1 MRLRKKINLY
11 TAVVFI
17 LLLVLLNIASY
28 FTFSHMMFNS
38 ELDRTE
44 AEAERAM
51 NGISK
56 TDHSVSA
63 GNLLRTYVPL
73 DGMLQVVR
81 LDGSIDAQVLVP
93 EQQEL
98 EKFPTTYHKTK
109 QRQIIDFNG
118 VPHAFVS
125 FPIIWKSGEV
135 AELQL
140 IENLSATAN
149 NLKTLSL
156 VLLAVTLIATIP
168 VLVSTR
174 LLSNVITQPITTMI
188 QTMREIRRSGQ
199 YKRIELSKESQDELY
214 EMGQT
219 FNEMMDLLKVNYEK
233 QESFVSNASHE
244 LKTPLTVIDSY
255 ASLLKR
261 RGQSDPKLFHEAV
274 DAIQSEAVHMRE
286 LTQQLLLL
294 AKHDEQWKLQNESI
308 PLLQLVDESVGSFR
322 EAYKREIS
330 IIVEE
335 EMIVGTDKQKL
346 KQLFYIL
353 MENALKYSE
362 KPVIVVIGRERK
374 RPSIKIIDQGVGIP
388 AKDLDKVFDR
398 FYRVDKARARKT
410 GGYGLGLSLAKE
422 MADAIGAS
430 IQFDSIEGEGTTANI
445 LLSDEDSH

>member
-1 MRLRKKINLY
+1 MKLRKKINLF

-17 LLLVLLNIASY
+17 ILLIIINITSY
-28 FTFSHMMFNS
+28 FTFSHIMLKS

-44 AEAERAM
+44 AEAERAI
-51 NGISK
+51 NGISQ
-56 TDHSVSA
+56 TGHSVSA
-63 GNLLRTYVPL
+63 QALLRTYLPI

-81 LDGSIDAQVLVP
+81 PDGSIAARALVP

-98 EKFPTTYHKTK
+98 EKVSTAYYKTK
-109 QRQIIDFNG
+109 QRQIIKYNG
-118 VPHAFVS
+118 APHAFVS
-125 FPIIWKSGEV
+125 FPIIWVDGEV
-135 AELQL
+135 AELQV

-149 NLKTLSL
+149 NLQTLSL
-156 VLLAVTLIATIP
+156 VLLVVTLIATIP

-188 QTMREIRRSGQ
+188 QTMREIRKSGE
-199 YKRIELSKESQDELY
+199 YKRIELSKESKDELY

-219 FNEMMDLLKVNYEK
+219 FNEMMDLLEVNYEK
-233 QESFVSNASHE
+233 QENFVSNASHE

-255 ASLLKR
+255 ASLLER

-274 DAIQSEAVHMRE
+274 DAIQSEAIHMRE

-294 AKHDEQWKLQNESI
+294 AKHDEQWKLHIETIRLS
-308 PLLQLVDESVGSFR
+308 QLVDESVNSFR
-322 EAYKREIS
+322 KGYKREIS

-335 EMIVGTDKQKL
+335 ECNVKTDKQKL
-346 KQLFYIL
+346 KQIFYIL

-388 AKDLDKVFDR
+388 AHDVEKVFDR

-422 MADAIGAS
+422 LADVIGVK
-430 IQFDSIEGEGTTANI
+430 ILLESIEGKGTTANI
-445 LLSDEDSH
+445 VLSHDDSH

>member
-1 MRLRKKINLY
+1 MKLRKKINLF

-17 LLLVLLNIASY
+17 ILLVLVNIASY
-28 FTFSHMMFNS
+28 FTFSQMMFNG

-51 NGISK
+51 NGISQ
-56 TDHSVSA
+56 TGNSVSA
-63 GNLLRTYVPL
+63 ATLLRTYLPL
-73 DGMLQVVR
+73 DGMMQVVR
-81 LDGSIDAQVLVP
+81 PDGSVAAQAFVP
-93 EQQEL
+93 EQQAL
-98 EKFPTTYHKTK
+98 ENFPTAYHKAK

-125 FPIIWKSGEV
+125 YPIIWLNGDV
-135 AELQL
+135 VELQV
-140 IENLSATAN
+140 IENLSSTSN

-168 VLVSTR
+168 VFVSTR
-174 LLSNVITQPITTMI
+174 LLSNVITQPITKMI
-188 QTMREIRRSGQ
+188 QTMREIRKSGQ
-199 YKRIELSKESQDELY
+199 YKRIELSKESNDELY
-214 EMGQT
+214 EMGHT
-219 FNEMMDLLKVNYEK
+219 FNEMMDLLEVNYEK
-233 QESFVSNASHE
+233 QENFVSNASHE

-261 RGQSDPKLFHEAV
+261 RGQADPKLFHEAV
-274 DAIQSEAVHMRE
+274 DAIQSEAIHMRE

-294 AKHDEQWKLQNESI
+294 AKHDEQWKLYIEPVS
-308 PLLQLVDESVGSFR
+308 LLQLVDESVVSFR

-330 IIVEE
+330 IIAEE
-335 EMIVGTDKQKL
+335 EIIVRTDKQKL

-362 KPVIVVIGRERK
+362 KPVIVVLGQERK

-388 AKDLDKVFDR
+388 AQDVEKVFDR

-422 MADAIGAS
+422 LADAIHA
-430 IQFDSIEGEGTTANI
+430 QVQLESIEGEGTTANI
-445 LLSDEDSH
+445 LLTNGASH

>member
-1 MRLRKKINLY
+1 MKLRKKINLF

-17 LLLVLLNIASY
+17 ILLVLINIASY
-28 FTFSHMMFNS
+28 ITFSHTMFNS

-44 AEAERAM
+44 AEAERTM

-56 TDHSVSA
+56 VDGSVSA
-63 GNLLRTYVPL
+63 GALLRTYLPI

-81 LDGSIDAQVLVP
+81 PDGSIEAQALVP
-93 EQQEL
+93 EQQGL
-98 EKFPTTYHKTK
+98 ENFPTTYHKTK

-118 VPHAFVS
+118 VPHSFVS
-125 FPIIWKSGEV
+125 YPIIWLNGEV
-135 AELQL
+135 AELQV
-140 IENLSATAN
+140 IENLSATAS

-174 LLSNVITQPITTMI
+174 LLSNVITHPITTMI
-188 QTMREIRRSGQ
+188 QTMREIRKSGQ
-199 YKRIELSKESQDELY
+199 YKRIELSKESKDELY

-219 FNEMMDLLKVNYEK
+219 FNEMMDLLEVNYEK
-233 QESFVSNASHE
+233 QENFVSNASHE

-261 RGQSDPKLFHEAV
+261 RGQADSKLFHEAV
-274 DAIQSEAVHMRE
+274 DAIQSEAIHMRE

-294 AKHDEQWKLQNESI
+294 AKHDEQWKLQIETI

-335 EMIVGTDKQKL
+335 EIVIKTDKQKL
-346 KQLFYIL
+346 KQIFYIL

-362 KPVIVVIGRERK
+362 KPVIIVLGRERK

-388 AKDLDKVFDR
+388 AEDVDKVFDR
-398 FYRVDKARARKT
+398 FYRVDKARTRKT

-422 MADAIGAS
+422 LADAIHTK
-430 IQFDSIEGEGTTANI
+430 IEFDSIEGEGTTANI
-445 LLSDEDSH
+445 LLPDEDSH